1 MIQSEND
8 TSYDQVYGRF
18 LWERPDHC
26 NFARDVID
34 VWANTQPDKVA
45 IVWTDDS
52 GMTANRTFADISKT
66 SKQVANVLSE
76 QGVERGDAVLIILA
90 RQIAWWEVLTGT
102 LRMGVVASPGTT
114 QLSSKDIAYRI
125 KASGAAGIITDTATA
140 DKVDAITGDLPEG
153 FVKILVGGSRGDW
166 VDYEA
171 EIATASDEYP
181 DVETA
186 VDEIALCYFTSGTT
200 GNPKM
205 ALHGHGY
212 GFGHVTTGRYWLDLG
227 PNDLHWNISD
237 TGWAKA
243 AWSSY
248 FGPWLQGAALFVL
261 QADVFDAQKTL
272 EMFAKFPI
280 TTMCCAPT
288 IYRLFVQQ
296 DLSAFTF
303 DSLRHCVAAG
313 EPLNPGV
320 ISVWKKATGITP
332 HDGYGQTE
340 TTILCANM
348 LDIPIRAGSMG
359 KPAPGIELDIIDN
372 DANPVPANT
381 EGDIAV
387 KVKPMPPRGIF
398 LGYKDDPEQT
408 AETYKGDYY
417 LTGDRAYK
425 DEDGYFW
432 FVSRSDDVI
441 ISAGYRIGPFEVESA
456 LIEHEAVAES
466 AVVGSPDVTRGQV
479 VKAFVVLA
487 DGYSPSGELEMDIQN
502 HVKSTTAPYKYP
514 RQIEFVDNLP
524 KTVSGK
530 IRRVE
535 LRGRDAGSS

>member
-1 MIQSEND
+1 MGN
-8 TSYDQVYGRF
+8 YDEVYGAF
-18 LWERPDHC
+18 QWERPDRQ

-34 VWANTQPDKVA
+34 VWAKEQPDKTA

-52 GMTANRTFADISKT
+52 GAVVNKTFADISRT
-66 SKQVANVLSE
+66 SKQVANVLRE
-76 QGVERGDAVLIILA
+76 HGVDRGDTVLIILA
-90 RQIAWWEVLTGT
+90 RQIAWWEVKTAV
-102 LRMGVVASPGTT
+102 LRMGAVASPGTT
-114 QLSSKDIAYRI
+114 QLAPKDLAYRI
-125 KASGAAGIITDTATA
+125 KASGAKCIVTDSANSGKVEQITDE
-140 DKVDAITGDLPEG
+140 LPEG
-153 FVKILVGGSRGDW
+153 FVKVLIDGSLDGW
-166 VDYEA
+166 VDYQA
-171 EIATASDEYP
+171 EVAAASDDFA
-181 DVETA
+181 DVDTRADETC
-186 VDEIALCYFTSGTT
+186 LCYFTSGTT

-212 GFGHVTTGRYWLDLG
+212 GFGHVTTGKFWLDLG
-227 PNDLHWNISD
+227 PDDLHWNISD

-248 FGPWLQGAALFVL
+248 FGPWLQGAALFVHH
-261 QADVFDAQKTL
+261 ANGFDVQKTL

-288 IYRLFVQQ
+288 IYRIFVQQ
-296 DLSAFTF
+296 DLSQYSFET
-303 DSLRHCVAAG
+303 LRHCVAAG

-320 ISVWKKATGITP
+320 IDVWHKATGLTP
-332 HDGYGQTE
+332 ADGYGQTE

-348 LDIPIRAGSMG
+348 LGLPVRAGSMG
-359 KPAPGIELDIIDN
+359 KPAPGIVLDVIDN
-372 DANPVPANT
+372 DAQPVGPNV

-387 KVKPMPPRGIF
+387 KVRPLPPPGVF
-398 LGYKDDPEQT
+398 QGYKNDPEKT
-408 AETYKGDYY
+408 AETFRGDYY

-456 LIEHEAVAES
+456 LLIHDAVAES
-466 AVVGSPDVTRGQV
+466 AVVGAPDETRGQV

-487 DGYSPSGELEMDIQN
+487 AGFTASETLKADIQA
-502 HVKSTTAPYKYP
+502 HVKATTAPYKYP
-514 RQIEFVDNLP
+514 RQIEFVDSLP

-535 LRGRDAGSS
+535 LRGDA